1 LTQIRANPVRHENC
15 LINILGRGSGKMI
28 VYKVLCK
35 NYKLK
40 QGELIG
46 ALVERRKD
54 LRGKSRVES
63 GLKWARSVF
72 GQMVRDKQTIFVIPH
87 ELNLEDNTIMPLEK
101 VVFSKEEIFGMT
113 MGLDQEL
120 KRKGGEV
127 HNTIF
132 SA

>member
-1 LTQIRANPVRHENC
+1 
-15 LINILGRGSGKMI
+15 MI